1 MVKSTIYK
9 FHRDVSNKKN
19 IHHFYGMLSR
29 KMSIRQSLW
38 SHPCK
43 KLTVLMDMN
52 GHVSHACRSV
62 EIFPQIAAWKWIF
75 MFKTTWIK
83 KKIIHG
89 LRWIPHKSNQ
99 KPPGFSGRFHFFSA
113 FRECFWPPQSTH
125 CIPAFNSDHSPQPQP
140 SMRWSPSQSSPQKIE
155 GKFSDQP
162 TWTPDPR
169 VKFQSFNPKKK
180 ETSTNSWKTQV

>member
-1 MVKSTIYK
+1 
-9 FHRDVSNKKN
+9 
-19 IHHFYGMLSR
+19 MLSR

-43 KLTVLMDMN
+43 KLTVLMDMH
-52 GHVSHACRSV
+52 GHVSHASQV

-83 KKIIHG
+83 KNHPWFKM
-89 LRWIPHKSNQ
+89 N
-99 KPPGFSGRFHFFSA
+99 
-113 FRECFWPPQSTH
+113 PPQIQPRVFRTFPFLFRQVNVQPPNQLIAS
-125 CIPAFNSDHSPQPQP
+125 PAFNSDHSPQPQP

-169 VKFQSFNPKKK
+169 VKFQSFNPKKGNFNK
-180 ETSTNSWKTQV
+180 FVKNTSVNHNTSSWNRLCG